1 MSDHSI
7 AIEVQMDAESVVTGL
22 QEMNETLQNLP
33 GDVQINLEG
42 GTTSPPYLTRSTAAS
57 MNYLR
62 NYKYTSPLRMNSQ
75 TSSQT
80 YSSN

>member
-42 GTTSPPYLTRSTAAS
+42 GGQPHPHT
-57 MNYLR
+57 
-62 NYKYTSPLRMNSQ
+62 
-75 TSSQT
+75 
-80 YSSN
+80 